1 MSLITRCPACDTMFK
16 VVPDQLRISEGWVRC
31 GQCGEIFNA
40 SQHLVA
46 PEAPPSAADRAPA
59 PTPAPTPAVVTA
71 PAPPPEERLPS
82 PSPWV
87 TPAAGAAA
95 PNPFEQKVWDMA
107 PAIDDPAT
115 EPEPE
120 SASEPEPEPEP
131 SPASDPIADPLPSAP
146 AAEAATAPLVDPVAR
161 EPVWDDAAP
170 AAPPDRPDRDARTPI
185 PPRDEAIAPP
195 SAPPHDE
202 LQPPTPS
209 FMQPDDAPSRW
220 QRRPV
225 RLALI
230 ALALL
235 LAGLLAGQVLLQERN
250 RIVLVEP
257 GLRPVVQALCQLAH
271 CEITPLRQIESV
283 VIDSSSFGRLRADAY
298 RLAFSLRNQ
307 APIDIAMPAIELSLT
322 DTQDQPVIRR
332 VILPTEFGA
341 APAVLAAGADWS
353 GTLALGIRPGA
364 TTERIAG
371 YRLLAFYP

>member
-71 PAPPPEERLPS
+71 PAPPPEERHPS

-146 AAEAATAPLVDPVAR
+146 AAEAATAPFVDPVAPR
-161 EPVWDDAAP
+161 AGLGRRRTGSTARHAGRGCTHANPAP
-170 AAPPDRPDRDARTPI
+170 GRSR
-185 PPRDEAIAPP
+185 
-195 SAPPHDE
+195 SAPFC
-202 LQPPTPS
+202 T
-209 FMQPDDAPSRW
+209 
-220 QRRPV
+220 
-225 RLALI
+225 
-230 ALALL
+230 
-235 LAGLLAGQVLLQERN
+235 
-250 RIVLVEP
+250 
-257 GLRPVVQALCQLAH
+257 
-271 CEITPLRQIESV
+271 
-283 VIDSSSFGRLRADAY
+283 
-298 RLAFSLRNQ
+298 
-307 APIDIAMPAIELSLT
+307 
-322 DTQDQPVIRR
+322 
-332 VILPTEFGA
+332 A
-341 APAVLAAGADWS
+341 A
-353 GTLALGIRPGA
+353 R
-364 TTERIAG
+364 
-371 YRLLAFYP
+371 